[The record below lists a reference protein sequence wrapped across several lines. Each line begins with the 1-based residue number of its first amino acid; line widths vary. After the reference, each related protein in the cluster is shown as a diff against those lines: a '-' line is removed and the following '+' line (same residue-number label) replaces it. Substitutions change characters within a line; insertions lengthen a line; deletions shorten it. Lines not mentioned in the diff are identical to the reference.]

1 MNNLLEDFNQSLHK
15 GFIDRTI
22 SHKGNFMPKLLV
34 NNNEENVLSTIINEL
49 HKCKTFTISV
59 AFITEGGLASLK
71 SHLYDL
77 GKKGVRGKIITS
89 NYLGFNTPKMYKE
102 LLKLKNVDVKLTGVN
117 GFHAKG
123 YVFDHEHYSSMIV
136 GSSNLTSN
144 ALKVNYE
151 HNILLSTQKNGDLVY
166 NVKAQFDELWH
177 NSTPLS
183 NEWIQDYEKTYDAR
197 NLKEAYRITE
207 QQNEI
212 QRNID
217 EAVRIEPNIMQKK
230 LYTH

>member
-77 GKKGVRGKIITS
+77 DKKV
-89 NYLGFNTPKMYKE
+89 FE
-102 LLKLKNVDVKLTGVN
+102 VKLLLR
-117 GFHAKG
+117 
-123 YVFDHEHYSSMIV
+123 IIW
-136 GSSNLTSN
+136 GSIR
-144 ALKVNYE
+144 LKCIKNY
-151 HNILLSTQKNGDLVY
+151 
-166 NVKAQFDELWH
+166 
-177 NSTPLS
+177 
-183 NEWIQDYEKTYDAR
+183 
-197 NLKEAYRITE
+197 
-207 QQNEI
+207 
-212 QRNID
+212 
-217 EAVRIEPNIMQKK
+217 
-230 LYTH
+230 